1 MKRVLN
7 ISLAINM
14 LKSNLYVYLSQKLV
28 PIEETLMKLNVCLFQ
43 QKMINYYINI
53 MKFGK
58 KSAKI

>member
-14 LKSNLYVYLSQKLV
+14 LKSNLYVDLSQKLV
-28 PIEETLMKLNVCLFQ
+28 PIEETLMKLNICLFQ